1 MTVPNE
7 STTAVKVSR
16 PIYRLEQINQNFQY
30 ENHKEN
36 KWKSVVH
43 KVKQIDFFRTLVSVI
58 PILDWG
64 RSYSAQNDLLPDF
77 ISGCTVAVMHIPQG
91 MGYALLANVPPIMGI
106 YTAFFPVLIYFLFG
120 TSRHNSMG
128 TFAVVSIMVGKLV
141 VKYAGDAN
149 LPEDENLPTSLDVA
163 TIVTFMVGV
172 YLLVFYIFRLGVVST
187 LLSDVLVSGFT
198 TGCAIHV
205 FTSQVKDILGL
216 SLPQIPG
223 YFDVVITYYE
233 ITQRISTA
241 NWVACCISGIS
252 IVVLIINNELLK
264 PRLAKITIVPMPIEL
279 IAVVTGTLVSSQ
291 LRLAEDWGVNT
302 IQNIPLGF
310 PVLTPPKFA
319 LVRSIAADSFIIAIV
334 SYTVAVSMALIF
346 AQKFHYKIRFN
357 QELLAMRISTAN
369 WVACCISG
377 ISIVVLI
384 INNELL
390 KPRLA
395 KITIVPM
402 PIELIAVVTGTLV
415 SSQLRLAEDWGVNT
429 IQNIPLGFP
438 VLTPPKF
445 ALVRSI
451 AADSFI
457 IAIVS
462 YTVAVSMALIFAQ
475 KFHYKIRFNQELLAM
490 GIGNVFG
497 SFFQCIPFCASLSRS
512 VIQQTVGGRTQVASV
527 VSCSILVF
535 ILLWVG
541 KFFEP
546 LPKCVLASIILVSL
560 KGLLMQYKDF
570 FKFWKCSR
578 LDGFIWL
585 TTFLTVVLVAIDVG
599 LIVGITLSILT
610 LLLKSLKPLN
620 GIGNVFGSFF
630 QCIPFCAS
638 LSRSVIQQTVGG
650 RTQVASVVSCSIL
663 VFILLWVGKFFEP
676 LPKCVLASIILV
688 SLKGLLMQYKD
699 FFKFW
704 KCSRLDGF
712 IWLTTFLTVVLVA
725 IDVGLIV
732 GITLSI
738 LTLLLKSLKPYVC
751 LLGSVPG
758 TEIYL
763 DVTKYKGTVEIP
775 NVKIFH
781 YCGSLNFASRDQF
794 RKLLF
799 KHTGVNAKKIPSS
812 DGLKDESP
820 HDVRCIVMD
829 FSAVTYVD
837 SGGFTTL
844 KAIIEELSARGI
856 LVLIAAISCPV
867 YEGYKKSN
875 LYDLEKEGM
884 SKTFPTIHDAVQYAL
899 EKNIPI
905 SITYESIRL

>member
-357 QELLAMRISTAN
+357 QELLAM
-369 WVACCISG
+369 
-377 ISIVVLI
+377 
-384 INNELL
+384 
-390 KPRLA
+390 
-395 KITIVPM
+395 
-402 PIELIAVVTGTLV
+402 
-415 SSQLRLAEDWGVNT
+415 
-429 IQNIPLGFP
+429 
-438 VLTPPKF
+438 
-445 ALVRSI
+445 
-451 AADSFI
+451 
-457 IAIVS
+457 
-462 YTVAVSMALIFAQ
+462 
-475 KFHYKIRFNQELLAM
+475 
-490 GIGNVFG
+490 
-497 SFFQCIPFCASLSRS
+497 
-512 VIQQTVGGRTQVASV
+512 
-527 VSCSILVF
+527 
-535 ILLWVG
+535 
-541 KFFEP
+541 
-546 LPKCVLASIILVSL
+546 
-560 KGLLMQYKDF
+560 
-570 FKFWKCSR
+570 
-578 LDGFIWL
+578 
-585 TTFLTVVLVAIDVG
+585 
-599 LIVGITLSILT
+599 
-610 LLLKSLKPLN
+610 

>member
-7 STTAVKVSR
+7 STAVKVSR

-30 ENHKEN
+30 EHHKEN
-36 KWKSVVH
+36 PWKSTVH
-43 KVKQIDFFRTLVSVI
+43 KVKQFDIFRTLLSVI

-64 RSYSAQNDLLPDF
+64 RMYSPQNDLVPDI

-141 VKYAGDAN
+141 VKYAGDAKD
-149 LPEDENLPTSLDVA
+149 DETLLIQPRDSPTPIEVA

-172 YLLVFYIFRLGVVST
+172 YLIVFYIFRLGVVST

-205 FTSQVKDILGL
+205 FTSQVKDILGV
-216 SLPQIPG
+216 SIPQIPG
-223 YFDVVITYYE
+223 YFDIIVTYIE
-233 ITQRISTA
+233 LAQRITTA
-241 NWVACCISGIS
+241 NWVACVISS
-252 IVVLIINNELLK
+252 ITIIVLIFNNELLK
-264 PRLAKITIVPMPIEL
+264 PRLAKFTIVPIPIEL
-279 IAVVTGTLVSSQ
+279 IAVVSGTVASRYLH
-291 LRLAEDWGVNT
+291 LADTWSVDT
-302 IQNIPLGF
+302 IKNIPLGF

-319 LVRSIAADSFIIAIV
+319 LVQSIATDSFIIAIV
-334 SYTVAVSMALIF
+334 SYTVTVSMALIF
-346 AQKFHYKIRFN
+346 AQKF
-357 QELLAMRISTAN
+357 Q
-369 WVACCISG
+369 
-377 ISIVVLI
+377 
-384 INNELL
+384 
-390 KPRLA
+390 
-395 KITIVPM
+395 
-402 PIELIAVVTGTLV
+402 
-415 SSQLRLAEDWGVNT
+415 
-429 IQNIPLGFP
+429 
-438 VLTPPKF
+438 
-445 ALVRSI
+445 
-451 AADSFI
+451 
-457 IAIVS
+457 
-462 YTVAVSMALIFAQ
+462 
-475 KFHYKIRFNQELLAM
+475 YKIRFNQELLAM
-490 GIGNVFG
+490 GIGNLFG
-497 SFFQCIPFCASLSRS
+497 SYFQCIPFCASLSRS

-527 VSCSILVF
+527 VSCSILVV

-546 LPKCVLASIILVSL
+546 LPKAVLASIILVSL
-560 KGLLMQYKDF
+560 KGLLMQYRDL

-578 LDGFIWL
+578 LDGLIWL
-585 TTFLTVVLVAIDVG
+585 ITFLAVILVAIDVG
-599 LIVGITLSILT
+599 LIVGI
-610 LLLKSLKPLN
+610 
-620 GIGNVFGSFF
+620 
-630 QCIPFCAS
+630 A
-638 LSRSVIQQTVGG
+638 
-650 RTQVASVVSCSIL
+650 
-663 VFILLWVGKFFEP
+663 
-676 LPKCVLASIILV
+676 
-688 SLKGLLMQYKD
+688 
-699 FFKFW
+699 
-704 KCSRLDGF
+704 
-712 IWLTTFLTVVLVA
+712 
-725 IDVGLIV
+725 
-732 GITLSI
+732 LSI

-799 KHTGVNAKKIPSS
+799 KYTGLDAKKAPPS
-812 DGLKDESP
+812 DGLKDVSP
-820 HDVRCIVMD
+820 HDVSCIVMD

-837 SGGFTTL
+837 SGGFSTL
-844 KAIIEELSARGI
+844 HSIIMELNKRNI

-884 SKTFPTIHDAVQYAL
+884 SKTFPTIHDGVQYAL

>member
-7 STTAVKVSR
+7 SIAVKVTR

-30 ENHKEN
+30 ENPKKS

-43 KVKQIDFFRTLVSVI
+43 NAKQVDFFRSLLSVI
-58 PILDWG
+58 PIMDWG
-64 RSYSAQNDLLPDF
+64 RSYSLRQDLPLDL

-91 MGYALLANVPPIMGI
+91 MGYALLANVPAIMGI

-141 VKYAGDAN
+141 LKYSAD
-149 LPEDENLPTSLDVA
+149 PSQSTDSSMPTAIEVA
-163 TIVTFMVGV
+163 TIVAFMVGI
-172 YLLVFYIFRLGVVST
+172 YLLVFYILRLGVVST

-205 FTSQVKDILGL
+205 FTSQIKDILGL

-223 YFDVVITYYE
+223 YFDVVTTFYE
-233 ITQRISTA
+233 IAKRVTEA
-241 NWVACCISGIS
+241 NWVSCVISAVAMI
-252 IVVLIINNELLK
+252 VLIINNELLK

-279 IAVVTGTLVSSQ
+279 IAVVTGTLASRY
-291 LRLAEDWGVNT
+291 LDLATVWNVKT
-302 IQNIPLGF
+302 IQDIPLGF
-310 PVLTPPKFA
+310 PMLTTPKFA
-319 LVRSIAADSFIIAIV
+319 LVPKIATESFIIAIV
-334 SYTVAVSMALIF
+334 SYTVTVSMALIF
-346 AQKFHYKIRFN
+346 AQKL
-357 QELLAMRISTAN
+357 Q
-369 WVACCISG
+369 
-377 ISIVVLI
+377 
-384 INNELL
+384 
-390 KPRLA
+390 
-395 KITIVPM
+395 
-402 PIELIAVVTGTLV
+402 
-415 SSQLRLAEDWGVNT
+415 
-429 IQNIPLGFP
+429 
-438 VLTPPKF
+438 
-445 ALVRSI
+445 
-451 AADSFI
+451 
-457 IAIVS
+457 
-462 YTVAVSMALIFAQ
+462 
-475 KFHYKIRFNQELLAM
+475 YKIRFNQELLAM
-490 GIGNVFG
+490 GIGNIFG

-527 VSCSILVF
+527 VSCSILVV

-560 KGLLMQYKDF
+560 KGLLMQYRDF
-570 FKFWKCSR
+570 FRFWKCSH

-599 LIVGITLSILT
+599 LIVGI
-610 LLLKSLKPLN
+610 
-620 GIGNVFGSFF
+620 
-630 QCIPFCAS
+630 A
-638 LSRSVIQQTVGG
+638 
-650 RTQVASVVSCSIL
+650 
-663 VFILLWVGKFFEP
+663 
-676 LPKCVLASIILV
+676 
-688 SLKGLLMQYKD
+688 
-699 FFKFW
+699 
-704 KCSRLDGF
+704 
-712 IWLTTFLTVVLVA
+712 
-725 IDVGLIV
+725 
-732 GITLSI
+732 LSI

-763 DVTKYKGTVEIP
+763 DVTKYKGTVEVP

-794 RKLLF
+794 RKLLY
-799 KHTGVNAKKIPSS
+799 KLTGLKGRKAPVTE
-812 DGLKDESP
+812 DGVKDESP
-820 HDVRCIVMD
+820 HDVRCIVLD

-837 SGGFTTL
+837 SGGFATL
-844 KAIIEELSARGI
+844 KSIIEELSGRSI

-884 SKTFPTIHDAVQYAL
+884 SKNFPTIHDAVQYAL